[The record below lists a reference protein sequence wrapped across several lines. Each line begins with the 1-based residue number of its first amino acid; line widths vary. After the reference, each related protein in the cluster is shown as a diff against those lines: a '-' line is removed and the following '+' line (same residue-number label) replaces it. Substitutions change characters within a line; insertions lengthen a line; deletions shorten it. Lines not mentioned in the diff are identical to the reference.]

1 MGAVKCPV
9 CAAINQLEDLEDGEM
24 VRCSHCK
31 KKFTITKLRRYGILS
46 EELERCNINLHDDKL
61 LEEFVV
67 RLDDERL
74 TVLIELVTGEL
85 VKRYRKKDS
94 LSQVGLQTGN

>member
-9 CAAINQLEDLEDGEM
+9 CSAINQQEELQDGEM
-24 VRCSHCK
+24 IKCSHCK
-31 KKFTITKLRRYGILS
+31 KKFTVTRLRRFGRLS
-46 EELERCNINLHDDKL
+46 EELEKCSVNLHDDKL

-74 TVLIELVTGEL
+74 TILIELVTGEL
-85 VKRYRKKDS
+85 VKRYRKKDG
-94 LSQVGLQTGN
+94 LLQVGL